1 MLNFIDD
8 TNNMNNE
15 IIARALANTG
25 IEKLN
30 EMQQAV
36 LDAGTTK
43 DMLLLSPTGSGKT
56 LAFLLPLLTTHTPG
70 EERIQALIIAPS
82 RELALQ
88 IETVFRSLGAG
99 YKVFCCYGGHPIR
112 MEKKSLEYPPAV
124 LIGTPGRIVDHL
136 DRGTID
142 LDTVRTL
149 ILDEFDKS
157 LELGFLKEMKEI
169 LSHLPG
175 VRRRVL
181 TSATAAVD
189 IPDFIGMAAPVRLS
203 FLKDV
208 KEAKGLTLRIVKSPV
223 KDKLET
229 LYKLLGE
236 LNGESALI
244 FCNFR
249 ETVERVSSY
258 LTEMGVDNEYFHG
271 GMEQPERERALSHF
285 RNGSATVFISTD
297 LASRGLDIPEV
308 QHVIHYHL
316 PVNEEAYVHRNGRT
330 ARMNAE
336 GNAFL
341 ILNEVETVPEYIT
354 REPKEFFLPE
364 VARKPLRPEWVTLTI
379 NRGKRDKL
387 SKKDVVGFLF
397 QKGGLEKDELGIVE
411 VKESCS
417 FAAVKRNKLSALL
430 ERIRDEKIKN
440 MKAKFI

>member
-1 MLNFIDD
+1 MY
-8 TNNMNNE
+8 NE
-15 IIARALANTG
+15 IITRALANTG
-25 IEKLN
+25 IEALN

-36 LDAGTTK
+36 LNAGTTK
-43 DMLLLSPTGSGKT
+43 DMVLLSPTGSGKT
-56 LAFLLPLLTTHTPG
+56 LAFLLPLLNTLTG
-70 EERIQALIIAPS
+70 EEKKIQALIIAPS

-99 YKVFCCYGGHPIR
+99 YKVNCCYGGHPIR
-112 MEKKSLEYPPAV
+112 TEKKSLEHPPTV

-136 DRGTID
+136 ERGNID

-149 ILDEFDKS
+149 VLDEFDKS
-157 LELGFLKEMKEI
+157 LELGFLTEMKEI
-169 LSHLPG
+169 LAHLPG

-189 IPDFIGMAAPVRLS
+189 IPSFTGIASPVRLS
-203 FLKDV
+203 FLP
-208 KEAKGLTLRIVKSPV
+208 EARSESKGLTVRIVNSPQ

-236 LNGESALI
+236 LQGESALI

-249 ETVERVSSY
+249 ETVERVSEY
-258 LTEMGVDNEYFHG
+258 LTEIGVDNEAFHG
-271 GMEQPERERALSHF
+271 GMEQPERERTLSRF
-285 RNGSATVFISTD
+285 RNGSATVFVSTD

-308 QHVIHYHL
+308 KHVIHYHL
-316 PVNEEAYVHRNGRT
+316 PINEEAYIHRNGRT
-330 ARMNAE
+330 ARMHAL

-341 ILNEVETVPEYIT
+341 ILNEVETVPDYII
-354 REPKEFFLPE
+354 REPEEFFLPE
-364 VARKPLRPEWVTLTI
+364 ATRQPVRSEWVTLTI

-397 QKGGLEKDELGIVE
+397 QKGGLDKDDLGVVE

-417 FAAVKRNKLSALL
+417 FAAVKREKMSALL
-430 ERIRDEKIKN
+430 DRIREEKIKN
-440 MKAKFI
+440 MKARFV

>member
-1 MLNFIDD
+1 MY
-8 TNNMNNE
+8 NE
-15 IIARALANTG
+15 IITRALANTG
-25 IEKLN
+25 IEALN

-36 LDAGTTK
+36 LNAGTTK
-43 DMLLLSPTGSGKT
+43 DMVLLSPTGSGKT
-56 LAFLLPLLTTHTPG
+56 LAFLLPLLNTLTG
-70 EERIQALIIAPS
+70 EEKKIQALIIAPS

-99 YKVFCCYGGHPIR
+99 YKVNCCYGGHPIR
-112 MEKKSLEYPPAV
+112 TEKKSLEHPPTV

-136 DRGTID
+136 ERGNID

-149 ILDEFDKS
+149 VLDEFDKS
-157 LELGFLKEMKEI
+157 LELGFLTEMKEI
-169 LSHLPG
+169 LAHLPG

-189 IPDFIGMAAPVRLS
+189 IPPFTGIASPVRLS
-203 FLKDV
+203 FLP
-208 KEAKGLTLRIVKSPV
+208 EARSESKGLTVRIVNSPQ

-236 LNGESALI
+236 LQGESALI

-249 ETVERVSSY
+249 ETVERVSEY
-258 LTEMGVDNEYFHG
+258 LTEIGVDNEAFHG
-271 GMEQPERERALSHF
+271 GMEQPERERTLSRF
-285 RNGSATVFISTD
+285 RNGSATVFVSTD

-308 QHVIHYHL
+308 KHVIHYHL
-316 PVNEEAYVHRNGRT
+316 PINEEAYIHRNGRT
-330 ARMNAE
+330 ARMHAL

-341 ILNEVETVPEYIT
+341 ILNEVETVPDYII
-354 REPKEFFLPE
+354 REPEEFFLPE
-364 VARKPLRPEWVTLTI
+364 ATRQPVRSEWVTLTI

-397 QKGGLEKDELGIVE
+397 QKGGLDKDDLGVVE

-417 FAAVKRNKLSALL
+417 FAAVKREKMSALL
-430 ERIRDEKIKN
+430 DRIREEKIKN
-440 MKAKFI
+440 MKARFV

>member
-1 MLNFIDD
+1 MIQ
-8 TNNMNNE
+8 NE
-15 IIARALANTG
+15 IIVRALANTG
-25 IEKLN
+25 IEALN
-30 EMQQAV
+30 EMQEAV
-36 LDAGTTK
+36 LTVGTAK
-43 DMLLLSPTGSGKT
+43 DMVLLSPTGSGKT
-56 LAFLLPLLTTHTPG
+56 LAFLLPLLTTLTD
-70 EERIQALIIAPS
+70 EEKKIQALIIAPS

-99 YKVFCCYGGHPIR
+99 YKVNCCYGGHPIR
-112 MEKKSLEYPPAV
+112 TEKKSLEHPPTV
-124 LIGTPGRIVDHL
+124 LIGTPGRILDHI
-136 DRGTID
+136 DRGNID

-157 LELGFLKEMKEI
+157 LELGFLSEMKDI

-181 TSATAAVD
+181 TSATEAIE
-189 IPDFIGMAAPVRLS
+189 IPAFTGITAPVRLS
-203 FLKDV
+203 FLTGV
-208 KEAKGLTLRIVKSPV
+208 REAKGLTLRVVNSPV

-236 LNGESALI
+236 LQGGSALV
-244 FCNFR
+244 FCNLR
-249 ETVERVSSY
+249 EAVERVSNY

-308 QHVIHYHL
+308 KNVIHYHL
-316 PVNEEAYVHRNGRT
+316 PLNEEAFIHRNGRT

-336 GNAFL
+336 GSAYL
-341 ILNEVETVPEYIT
+341 ILNEIESVPDYII
-354 REPKEFFLPE
+354 REPEEFFLPE
-364 VARKPLRPEWVTLTI
+364 GARVPVRSEWVTLTI

-387 SKKDVVGFLF
+387 SKKDIVGFLF
-397 QKGGLEKDELGIVE
+397 QKGTLDKEDLGVVE

-417 FAAVKRNKLSALL
+417 FAAIKRDKLSALL
-430 ERIRDEKIKN
+430 TRIREEKIKN
-440 MKAKFI
+440 MKAKFL

>member
-1 MLNFIDD
+1 MIQ
-8 TNNMNNE
+8 NE
-15 IIARALANTG
+15 IITRALTNMG
-25 IEKLN
+25 IGQLN

-43 DMLLLSPTGSGKT
+43 DMVLLSPTGSGKT
-56 LAFLLPLLTTHTPG
+56 LAFLLPLLTTLTS
-70 EERIQALIIAPS
+70 EEKRIQALIIAPS

-88 IETVFRSLGAG
+88 IETVLRSLGTG
-99 YKVFCCYGGHPIR
+99 YKVNCCYGGHPLR
-112 MEKKSLEYPPAV
+112 TEKKSLEHPPTI

-136 DRGTID
+136 DRGNIN

-157 LELGFLKEMKEI
+157 LELGFLAEMKEI

-189 IPDFIGMAAPVRLS
+189 IPPFTGMSAPVRLS
-203 FLKDV
+203 FLTDV
-208 KEAKGLTLRIVKSPV
+208 RESKALTLRMVNSPV

-236 LNGESALI
+236 LKGESALV
-244 FCNFR
+244 FCNLR
-249 ETVERVSSY
+249 ESVERVSNY

-308 QHVIHYHL
+308 KHVIHYHL
-316 PVNEEAYVHRNGRT
+316 PVNEEAFIHRNGRT

-336 GNAFL
+336 GNAWL
-341 ILNEVETVPEYIT
+341 ILNEIEAVPEYIV
-354 REPKEFFLPE
+354 REPDEFFLPE
-364 VARKPLRPEWVTLTI
+364 KTKQPICSEWITLTI

-397 QKGGLEKDELGIVE
+397 QKGELTKEDLGVVE

-417 FAAVKRNKLSALL
+417 YAAVKQDKLPDLL
-430 ERIRDEKIKN
+430 VRIRDEKIKN
-440 MKAKFI
+440 MKAKFV

>member
-1 MLNFIDD
+1 M
-8 TNNMNNE
+8 TNNE
-15 IIARALANTG
+15 IVVRALANTG
-25 IEKLN
+25 ITALN

-43 DMLLLSPTGSGKT
+43 DMVLLSPTGSGKT
-56 LAFLLPLLTTHTPG
+56 LAFLLPLLTTLTD
-70 EERIQALIIAPS
+70 EDKKIQAVIIAPS

-88 IETVFRSLGAG
+88 IETVLRSLEAG
-99 YKVFCCYGGHPIR
+99 YKVNCCYGGHPIR
-112 MEKKSLEYPPAV
+112 TEKKSLEHPPTV

-136 DRGTID
+136 ERGNIN
-142 LDTVRTL
+142 LDSVRTL

-157 LELGFLKEMKEI
+157 LELGFLAEMKEI
-169 LSHLPG
+169 LAHLPG

-189 IPDFIGMAAPVRLS
+189 IPAFTGITAPVRLS

-208 KEAKGLTLRIVKSPV
+208 KESKGLVLRVVKSPV

-236 LNGESALI
+236 LKGGSALI
-244 FCNFR
+244 FCNYR
-249 ETVERVSSY
+249 ETVERVSNY

-308 QHVIHYHL
+308 KNVIHYHL
-316 PVNEEAYVHRNGRT
+316 PVSEEAYVHRNGRT

-336 GNAFL
+336 GVAYL
-341 ILNEVETVPEYIT
+341 ILNAEETIPEYIP
-354 REPKEFFLPE
+354 R
-364 VARKPLRPEWVTLTI
+364 A
-379 NRGKRDKL
+379 G
-387 SKKDVVGFLF
+387 
-397 QKGGLEKDELGIVE
+397 
-411 VKESCS
+411 
-417 FAAVKRNKLSALL
+417 
-430 ERIRDEKIKN
+430 
-440 MKAKFI
+440 